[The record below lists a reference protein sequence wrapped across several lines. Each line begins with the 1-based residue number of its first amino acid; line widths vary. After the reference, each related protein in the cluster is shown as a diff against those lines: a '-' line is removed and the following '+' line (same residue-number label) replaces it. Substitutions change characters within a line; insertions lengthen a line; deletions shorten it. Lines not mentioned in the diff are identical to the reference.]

1 LGLLE
6 GVFVVAVHLVVLL
19 SALVGGWQLVMLGL
33 AYRQVRGARLAI
45 DDFMRPVEGSAPPPE
60 ARPYL
65 GATHEAFAA
74 LGWRF
79 EGFHQKVPKGE
90 PPQADFSLWLS
101 PDGTMLG
108 AAVAT
113 RAAKD
118 PVERTVLVSQ
128 DAHGKVLTTN
138 DLPGTGDPFGEGAS
152 MASLLHAA
160 PAELLAFHQQ
170 RLQTEARS
178 PLRTWQ
184 PGQVF
189 EALRELSESSVK
201 LWERTGH
208 ARWKPE
214 APGEYSYTRRGAW
227 RYARQA
233 VRSVSEVG
241 ATQRERLK
249 LPRLGSPGASATRTG
264 PAPKAPAKR
273 SRASGAVN
281 AVALGVC
288 LWFVVRYWR
297 EPPPEP
303 PRAVPALG
311 SIALEADVDAALT
324 APAFADGQRATMAGL
339 GEVTLYQR
347 PLGELRLTSGRLV
360 AGDAFSLDSRPFAVT
375 LPEGTHPVFLT
386 VAEENGRETPVCAR
400 LQVSARPVS
409 RWREAGAYGVD
420 SGTAS
425 FRDAEAE
432 ALMVEQRGL
441 LGTDHPLLPK
451 IEGLFSSGMGG
462 VVELAPAPAANVAV
476 FSSAYGDGVFPTWF
490 GLDAAG
496 QAASVVTCFAGLRLV
511 SPPPDAPA
519 PSEGSR

>member
-1 LGLLE
+1 VGGC
-6 GVFVVAVHLVVLL
+6 GVGVLL
-19 SALVGGWQLVMLGL
+19 SVLVGGWQLVLLAL
-33 AYRQVRGARLAI
+33 AYKQVRGARLAI
-45 DDFMRPVEGSAPPPE
+45 DDFMRPVRGDSPPPE

-74 LGWRF
+74 LGWHS
-79 EGFHQKVPKGE
+79 EGFYQKVPEGE
-90 PPQADFSLWLS
+90 PPRADFTLWLS
-101 PDGTMLG
+101 PDGTTLG

-128 DAHGKVLTTN
+128 DADGRLMVTN
-138 DLPGTGDPFGEGAS
+138 DLPGTGDPFGGAS
-152 MASLLHAA
+152 SMATLLHAA

-170 RLQTEARS
+170 RLQAEARS

-184 PGQVF
+184 PGQVL
-189 EALRELSESSVK
+189 EALRELSDRSVR
-201 LWERTGH
+201 LWEQTGH

-214 APGEYSYTRRGAW
+214 APGEYGYTRKGAW

-233 VRSVSEVG
+233 VRSVNEVG

-264 PAPKAPAKR
+264 PVPKPPPKS
-273 SRASGAVN
+273 SRAGGLFN

-288 LWFVVRYWR
+288 LWFVVRHWR

-303 PRAVPALG
+303 PRAVPPLG
-311 SIALEADVDAALT
+311 SIALEEDVDASLA
-324 APAFADGQRATMAGL
+324 APAFADGQRATMTGL

-360 AGDAFSLDSRPFAVT
+360 AEDAFSLDSRPFALT
-375 LPEGTHPVFLT
+375 LPAGAHSVFLT
-386 VAEENGRETPVCAR
+386 VAEGNGQQTPVCAR

-409 RWREAGAYGVD
+409 RWRAAGAYAVD

-432 ALMVEQRGL
+432 ELMAGE
-441 LGTDHPLLPK
+441 LGPLGMDHPLLPK
-451 IEGLFSSGMGG
+451 VQALLTRAMGG
-462 VVELAPAPAANVAV
+462 LVEVAPAPVANVAV
-476 FSSAYGDGVFPTWF
+476 FSSAYGDGTFPTWF
-490 GLDAAG
+490 GLDEGG
-496 QAASVVTCFAGLRLV
+496 QAASVVTCFAELRLANP
-511 SPPPDAPA
+511 SPAAPA